1 MLLQFIKNPNI
12 LGYRLRVAQSLDEA
26 YGPFNGLP
34 LLLNGTTALF
44 DVNRGRTFLSKAI
57 RLRGTG
63 ISGDITRG
71 QTRATFDPNEYFGL
85 STEVPPDAGLWFMRT
100 QVRTV
105 ASPTFPVT
113 ADNTNQSIIN
123 IVQDPTFFSVPRP
136 ALTLYGT
143 APNLATAVPGLPTP
157 PEAMVFGVPAFADAM
172 VITNH
177 DAALPLYFAASLEQP
192 LMQIDP
198 MTTISHA
205 SGMKDEMVF
214 CSTGGN
220 PNFSVLISTVT
231 GMR

>member
-1 MLLQFIKNPNI
+1 MLLQYVNDPSII
-12 LGYRLRVAQSLDEA
+12 GYRLRVADTLDNA
-26 YGPFNGLP
+26 YGTFNGVTGA
-34 LLLNGTTALF
+34 GTFALTAL
-44 DVNRGRTFLSKAI
+44 DTDRGRVNIQKGV
-57 RLRGTG
+57 RLRKTG
-63 ISGDITRG
+63 VSGDITRG
-71 QTRATFDPNEYFGL
+71 QTRMVFDPGSFYGD
-85 STEVPPDAGLWFMRT
+85 SAVVPPDANLWFVRT

-105 ASPTFPVT
+105 ASPAFPGT